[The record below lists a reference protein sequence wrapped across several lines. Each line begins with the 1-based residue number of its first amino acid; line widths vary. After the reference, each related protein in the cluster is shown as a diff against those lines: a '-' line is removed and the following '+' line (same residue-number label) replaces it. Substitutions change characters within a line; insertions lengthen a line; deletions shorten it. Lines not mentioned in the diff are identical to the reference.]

1 MRALS
6 TGTCSSPLT
15 HPGRHWIGNRTES
28 INFSTDQCFWTNP
41 VRHGDII
48 QYILH
53 TIRLYIYISLPDP
66 VAEATDLIP
75 KIPYYLSC
83 NRERFPYWFGHP
95 DKRNG
100 DFLDK
105 IKQFKKMKG
114 FVVRNKCPF
123 LFNLAYVT
131 VNVTSF
137 GAVFTCPD
145 DT

>member
-1 MRALS
+1 MY
-6 TGTCSSPLT
+6 
-15 HPGRHWIGNRTES
+15 NRL
-28 INFSTDQCFWTNP
+28 
-41 VRHGDII
+41 DISF
-48 QYILH
+48 L
-53 TIRLYIYISLPDP
+53 DP

-83 NRERFPYWFGHP
+83 NRERFPYWFGYH

-105 IKQFKKMKG
+105 IKQFKKIKG
-114 FVVRNKCPF
+114 FVVHNKCPF